1 MERYKEADTL
11 IRPRVEGDTWPP
23 ASIPAAVRTDFL
35 CCVTSTPQAQ
45 CLRASSPRP
54 GAEGLVLVAAVW
66 PHSEAL
72 SFHLQCL
79 FLRRRCPGLRWVLSE
94 EEESTADGLLPKSGA
109 MPASEV
115 QGEGGGWLLE
125 ELQGPAAEA
134 GRRKARE
141 KLSLPAPGLFTP
153 LCRQLALTPSL
164 PWVLQLS
171 PDPSQGW
178 RVSLPQG
185 HGDSVL
191 SLLLGLSRLSLPSR
205 CPVLVTTE
213 KGPVFGRCWVDSPSR
228 VTCGWW
234 VWLGG
239 GCCHRPALRPGPSLS
254 LLCSVAVGQEPAGVL
269 STGTCLCSRH
279 SQVR

>member
-1 MERYKEADTL
+1 M
-11 IRPRVEGDTWPP
+11 
-23 ASIPAAVRTDFL
+23 
-35 CCVTSTPQAQ
+35 
-45 CLRASSPRP
+45 
-54 GAEGLVLVAAVW
+54 
-66 PHSEAL
+66 
-72 SFHLQCL
+72 
-79 FLRRRCPGLRWVLSE
+79 SE

-115 QGEGGGWLLE
+115 QGEGGGWLVE

-134 GRRKARE
+134 GCRKARE
-141 KLSLPAPGLFTP
+141 RLSLPAPGLFTP
-153 LCRQLALTPSL
+153 LCRRLALTPSL

-239 GCCHRPALRPGPSLS
+239 GRCHRPALWPGPSLS

-269 STGTCLCSRH
+269 SAGTCLCSRH
-279 SQVR
+279 SQVRSERAQQATGAGAGSVGVDGIFLILTPTPCVGPWALGSSRQSPGRQVCQGRCGSWAKPTAFWALLCQD